1 MNTTLELTLSAIAV
15 IAVIGVGAASPA
27 TADPMPPN
35 CVNDPIGIFKVKQR
49 LICDMQTRPDGSWS
63 RERVFWLPAHQVPST
78 TTCSGEYSVT
88 CSTYDGY
95 WADDTIVDDQTYVV
109 YRQRAGRRARPSR
122 LRQI

>member
-63 RERVFWLPAHQVPST
+63 RERVFWIPAHQVPASTQSLARPMTATGPTTPSST
-78 TTCSGEYSVT
+78 TRPTS
-88 CSTYDGY
+88 STDNVL
-95 WADDTIVDDQTYVV
+95 ADEP
-109 YRQRAGRRARPSR
+109 GH
-122 LRQI
+122 LG